1 VLVCACVCVCMCVCV
16 RIRVCARAC
25 VSVCLSVY
33 VRYESENFHMD
44 TGPFYRSLSMDI
56 CLFHGR
62 VGISRKNADSRWNPV
77 YKAFHRFFFLNQ
89 LFGSIQT

>member
-1 VLVCACVCVCMCVCV
+1 MCVCTYL
-16 RIRVCARAC
+16 RVCAL
-25 VSVCLSVY
+25 VCLCLSFFG
-33 VRYESENFHMD
+33 RYESENFHMD